1 MVLRDFFTELEDIF
15 DFHFEKNRNGSYR
28 VNTVIASLV
37 YPSLYED
44 GSFPE
49 SDLRYFLA
57 NPQDSYQN
65 YPNIRNSF
73 SELMNPK
80 ESSHRFPILEFSN
93 QIDILQMYEYYGIL
107 CSDLMN
113 HSPENIRNCFIF

>member
-15 DFHFEKNRNGSYR
+15 DFQFEKNKNGSYR

-37 YPSLYED
+37 YPAFYKD
-44 GSFPE
+44 GTFSDN
-49 SDLRYFLA
+49 DLRYFLA
-57 NPQDSYQN
+57 HPQDSYQN

-80 ESSHRFPILEFSN
+80 ENSHRFPILEFCS
-93 QIDILQMYEYYGIL
+93 QIDIPQMLVYHVVPVL
-107 CSDLMN
+107 VLV
-113 HSPENIRNCFIF
+113 R